1 MEDMDLGLKRPS
13 TLPFTIMEKLF
24 MVMGEVAIGLVPSFL
39 PTVIPVAVV
48 YCWSFLFI
56 FMRELNI
63 GIRSATLLHIAMVYY
78 TLYTQGFLNKLFQ
91 GEYEEKIFKTF
102 IKAVSYI
109 HIKTILVILI
119 QSCHHTLI
127 QTWHHALIQACYHTL
142 FVSVHI
148 VFILLFMHIMEFRTI
163 IVYHP

>member
-13 TLPFTIMEKLF
+13 TLPFTIIEKLF
-24 MVMGEVAIGLVPSFL
+24 MVMGEVAIGIVPSFL

-56 FMRELNI
+56 FMREFII
-63 GIRSATLLHIAMVYY
+63 GIRSATLLHISMVYY

-119 QSCHHTLI
+119 
-127 QTWHHALIQACYHTL
+127 
-142 FVSVHI
+142 
-148 VFILLFMHIMEFRTI
+148 R
-163 IVYHP
+163 